1 MTQSEAN
8 LLFSKYDFATAKS
21 LLIDEAHRN
30 GVDVDEVNASIFE
43 LMAAA
48 CGSGTSHSKSSSHEY
63 KPIDE
68 EAHGSSESETANKG
82 DGNGER
88 GDFFKDIP
96 TDGGSDGGNEE
107 ETDDSNDYDPSAAA
121 PKDDGKSNGDD
132 SNADADG
139 NEQSGESESDQ
150 SNEQSKRK
158 RNTPKWKEIAE
169 KMREE
174 MEKQK
179 KEMTKQIEDAKAESK
194 EPSSVDE
201 MERKARELLEK
212 AEAIREEERKRREEE
227 EKKRKEAMS
236 NNKHHLTDEMIKRLK
251 CLGIVM
257 LSGPAGSGKSSLAM
271 QACKEMFNI
280 KGDFY
285 DVIRSGKFAQI
296 SFSPD
301 TMSADMLGFTDV
313 NGVYHETDI
322 VKVFRDGGIMLF
334 DEVDS
339 ADPSVFTK
347 LNTMVA
353 NGTVPTPNGVVT
365 RHPEAYFVWTGNTW
379 GTGANAMYCGR
390 NRLDAASL
398 DRVTCATIYVDYDD
412 GLERSICLNNGLDEV
427 QTHRLL
433 GVTKLIRNL
442 IANNKWK
449 RLCSTRFVINGSKMM
464 KAGYDLQFILD
475 AFLSSWDDH
484 DKNIVKT
491 SCNGFFKSK

>member
-8 LLFSKYDFATAKS
+8 MLFSKYDYATAKS
-21 LLIDEAHRN
+21 MLLDECHRN

-48 CGSGTSHSKSSSHEY
+48 CNGAGAMANQSQTANGALIGGSGT
-63 KPIDE
+63 
-68 EAHGSSESETANKG
+68 AHIV
-82 DGNGER
+82 NGEPN
-88 GDFFKDIP
+88 GGEPAEPSGEP
-96 TDGGSDGGNEE
+96 TNPNNPGEPVPNG
-107 ETDDSNDYDPSAAA
+107 DPSE
-121 PKDDGKSNGDD
+121 PT
-132 SNADADG
+132 
-139 NEQSGESESDQ
+139 EPTEPQSSV
-150 SNEQSKRK
+150 NKRT
-158 RNTPKWKEIAE
+158 RNTPSWKKIAE
-169 KMREE
+169 EKEEQIRKIKEE
-174 MEKQK
+174 MQ
-179 KEMTKQIEDAKAESK
+179 KQIDDAKSQSSEPQSVEHMEKKAAELI
-194 EPSSVDE
+194 
-201 MERKARELLEK
+201 RK

-227 EKKRKEAMS
+227 ERKRKEKMK
-236 NNKHHLTDEMIKRLK
+236 NYKHELTDEVVRRLK

-285 DVIRSGKFAQI
+285 DVIKSGKFAQI

-322 VKVFRDGGIMLF
+322 VKVFREGGVMLF

-353 NGTVPTPNGVVT
+353 NGTIPTPNGVVT

-379 GTGANAMYCGR
+379 GTGANSMYCGR

-398 DRVTCATIYVDYDD
+398 DRVTCATIYVDYDTK
-412 GLERSICLNNGLDEV
+412 LERMICANNGCDEAK
-427 QTHRLL
+427 TKTIIC
-433 GVTKLIRNL
+433 VTTAIRDLIKRN
-442 IANNKWK
+442 NWK
-449 RLCSTRFVINGSKMM
+449 FLCSTRFVINASKMITSGYTM
-464 KAGYDLQFILD
+464 TKAIET
-475 AFLSSWDDH
+475 FLASWDGH
-484 DKNIVKT
+484 NKKIVMDAIRIPIPC
-491 SCNGFFKSK
+491 SSSK

>member
-8 LLFSKYDFATAKS
+8 MLFSKYDYATAKS
-21 LLIDEAHRN
+21 MLLDECHRN

-48 CGSGTSHSKSSSHEY
+48 CNGSGSMANQSNTANGALIGGSGTA
-63 KPIDE
+63 PI
-68 EAHGSSESETANKG
+68 G
-82 DGNGER
+82 
-88 GDFFKDIP
+88 
-96 TDGGSDGGNEE
+96 
-107 ETDDSNDYDPSAAA
+107 
-121 PKDDGKSNGDD
+121 
-132 SNADADG
+132 
-139 NEQSGESESDQ
+139 SGEPNGGE
-150 SNEQSKRK
+150 
-158 RNTPKWKEIAE
+158 PA
-169 KMREE
+169 
-174 MEKQK
+174 
-179 KEMTKQIEDAKAESK
+179 
-194 EPSSVDE
+194 EPSSQSLPNEPIEPTPNGSVPVDPNDEPTEPQSSVNKRTRNTHSWKKIAEEKEEQMQRMKEE
-201 MERKARELLEK
+201 MQKQIDDAKQQSSEPQSVEDMEKKAAELIRK

-227 EKKRKEAMS
+227 ERKRKEQMK
-236 NNKHHLTDEMIKRLK
+236 NHKHELTDEVVRRLK

-271 QACKEMFNI
+271 EACKEMFNI

-285 DVIRSGKFAQI
+285 DVIKSGKFAQI

-322 VKVFRDGGIMLF
+322 VKVFREGGVMLF

-379 GTGANAMYCGR
+379 GTGANSMYCGR

-398 DRVTCATIYVDYDD
+398 DRVTCATIYVDYDTR
-412 GLERSICLNNGLDEV
+412 LEWMICANNGCNEAK
-427 QTHRLL
+427 
-433 GVTKLIRNL
+433 TKTIIGIAATIRDLIKRNS
-442 IANNKWK
+442 WK
-449 RLCSTRFVINGSKMM
+449 FLCSTRFVINASKMV
-464 KAGYDLQFILD
+464 ASGYTMTEVMETFLASWDEHNKKIVMD
-475 AFLSSWDDH
+475 AIRIPLSS
-484 DKNIVKT
+484 
-491 SCNGFFKSK
+491 SK